1 MEMNTTE
8 FKKKVKELDYPY
20 NLLYSMLWDDV
31 KLADEIYKNRPVDFK
46 ASVEYILSWGLT
58 TCERAVLKYRYEDK
72 MVRSKI
78 AKILNYA
85 SQERIR
91 QIEAKALRKLRYPR
105 RFKFFKYG
113 VLGIIDNTKK
123 DYNESLKQISEE
135 YNIMLDNVLN
145 DKNHLNKKPITIED
159 LDVSMR
165 SYNCLKR
172 HGINTVIEL
181 VHETPEE
188 LLNIRNLG
196 KSSLEEI
203 EDRLAE
209 YDYSLKESE
218 ATEELI

>member
-1 MEMNTTE
+1 MEMNPIE
-8 FKKKVKELDYPY
+8 FRKKVKELDYPY
-20 NLLYSMLWDDV
+20 NLLYKMLEYNV
-31 KLADEIYKNRPVDFK
+31 ELADEIYKNRPVDFK

-58 TCERAVLKYRYEDK
+58 TRERIVLKYRYEDK
-72 MVRSKI
+72 MVRPKI

-85 SQERIR
+85 NQERIR
-91 QIEAKALRKLRYPR
+91 QIEAKALRKLRHPR
-105 RFKFFKYG
+105 RFKFFFFF

-159 LDVSMR
+159 LDLSMR